1 MKTNEEMATI
11 VVKKQLSHFLIK
23 KVIDEE
29 CKNPLA
35 WWRLHEV

>member
-1 MKTNEEMATI
+1 METNEEMATSI
-11 VVKKQLSHFLIK
+11 VKEQLNNFRIK

-35 WWRLHEV
+35 W